1 MMYKLFTQTQ
11 YDDNG
16 TRTNL
21 VNAVYTNDP
30 QHPRTPDV
38 EVVYDM
44 DTNIKWWQCSTDE
57 LLCDDREYKNF
68 LLCQEVEETLD
79 GSNSRINFVPD
90 KRNIVFNKQEMV
102 VLLCTDTEW
111 YKIQKSYG
119 SVENYLKTQKTEL
132 EF

>member
-1 MMYKLFTQTQ
+1 MYKLFTQAQ

-21 VNAVYTNDP
+21 VNAVYTNDQ

-38 EVVYDM
+38 EVCYDQ

-90 KRNIVFNKQEMV
+90 KRNIVFNKQGEI
-102 VLLCTDTEW
+102 VLLCNDTEW
-111 YKIQKSYG
+111 YRIIKSYG
-119 SVENYLKTQKTEL
+119 SIENYLKTT
-132 EF
+132 

>member
-1 MMYKLFTQTQ
+1 MYKLFTQVQ
-11 YDDNG
+11 YDEYG
-16 TRTNL
+16 RHL
-21 VNAVYTNDP
+21 VDAVYTNDP

-38 EVVYDM
+38 EVCYDQ
-44 DTNIKWWQCSTDE
+44 DTNVKWWQCSTDE

-90 KRNIVFNKQEMV
+90 KRNIVFNKQGVV

-119 SVENYLKTQKTEL
+119 SIENYLKT
-132 EF
+132 

>member
-1 MMYKLFTQTQ
+1 MYKLFTQVQ
-11 YDDNG
+11 YDEYG
-16 TRTNL
+16 RHL
-21 VNAVYTNDP
+21 VDAVYTNDP

-38 EVVYDM
+38 EVCYNQ
-44 DTNIKWWQCSTDE
+44 DTNVKWWQCSTDE

-90 KRNIVFNKQEMV
+90 KRNIVFNKQGVV

-119 SVENYLKTQKTEL
+119 SVENYLKT
-132 EF
+132 